1 MNCPSESEM
10 KRYIVDNYQT
20 LYGIIRYANQQFDE
34 RKPLEHF
41 FGLDEPEET
50 EQEESEESK
59 SSEMSESDESTSDS
73 GDDIDV
79 DTSESES
86 ESEESE
92 ESGES
97 EDEDKWVHVRIIEF
111 DDKKPKKLAKHLE

>member
-41 FGLDEPEET
+41 FGLDKPEET
-50 EQEESEESK
+50 EKEESEENN

-73 GDDIDV
+73 GDDIDI

-86 ESEESE
+86 ENDESE
-92 ESGES
+92 ESSES
-97 EDEDKWVHVRIIEF
+97 EDENKWVHVRIIEY
-111 DDKKPKKLAKHLE
+111 KKPKKLAKHLE